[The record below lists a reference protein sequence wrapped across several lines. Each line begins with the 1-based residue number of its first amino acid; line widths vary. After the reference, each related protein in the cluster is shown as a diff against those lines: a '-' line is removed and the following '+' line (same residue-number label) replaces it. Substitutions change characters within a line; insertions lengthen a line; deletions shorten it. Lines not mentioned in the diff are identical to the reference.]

1 MRVLVVRNDKLGDL
15 VLALPLVQRL
25 KDAGHLVGVL
35 ASSYTA
41 PLLKDDSR
49 VGALIEDGPEALA
62 KIKAQRFDA
71 ALVLWATPRNAW
83 MMLQAGIPRRLGT
96 GARLYSL
103 LFTQNLDLR
112 RSQGVLHE
120 SEYNGLFAEALGLK
134 PAPLPAPRLH
144 LGAAAEKEA
153 LAWLKQHGPKG
164 KGPLFAL
171 HPGSGGSAQNWAPQR
186 YAALGKALV
195 QRYGARLLISGGPGD
210 EAAMD
215 VCSRILGP
223 SATLLKPAL
232 PLPAFAALL
241 GQLKLFCAAST
252 GPLHVAAA
260 QGVPVLGLYPPLKAM
275 SPVRWAPRGSERAIL
290 SPAGL
295 GTRIGR
301 GKGINFTERISVD
314 EAQAAIGFLLRRK
327 QA

>member
-15 VLALPLVQRL
+15 VLALPLVQKL
-25 KDAGHLVGVL
+25 KDAGHFVGVL

-41 PLLKDDSR
+41 PLLKHDSR
-49 VGALIEDGPEALA
+49 VGALIEDGPDVVSKL
-62 KIKAQRFDA
+62 KAQRFDA

-83 MMLQAGIPRRLGT
+83 TVFRAGIAKRLGT
-96 GARLYSL
+96 GARYYSP
-103 LFTQNLDLR
+103 LFSRHVDLR
-112 RSQGVLHE
+112 RREGAMHE
-120 SEYNGLFAEALGLK
+120 SEYNGLFADALGLK
-134 PAPLPAPRLH
+134 PGPLPPPRLQ

-153 LAWLKQHGPKG
+153 LAWLKSHGPKG
-164 KGPLFAL
+164 KGPLVAL
-171 HPGSGGSAQNWAPQR
+171 HPGSGGSAQNWMPER
-186 YAALGKALV
+186 YAALGAALV

-210 EAAMD
+210 EGAMD
-215 VCSRILGP
+215 VCSRVLGR
-223 SATLLKPAL
+223 SAVVLRPAL
-232 PLPAFAALL
+232 PLASFAALL
-241 GQLKLFCAAST
+241 GRLNLFCAAST
-252 GPLHVAAA
+252 GPLHVASA

-314 EAQAAIGFLLRRK
+314 EALAAIGFLLRR
-327 QA
+327 